1 MRIGIDVRALT
12 GPRTGIGTFLA
23 GVLDA
28 FARHDLDY
36 EFVLFAPKPFAFTLP
51 NGRWRIH
58 QMRGAWVRNGSVWLQ
73 LYGPWQVSDAN
84 VDVFWGPM
92 FLLPI
97 LLPWRIPTLLTVH
110 DLVSVFYPETMAP
123 LNYWTLRAF
132 LRASLWR
139 AQHITADS
147 ESTADDLHAAL
158 AIPRAKVSV
167 VYPGVAP
174 QFHVHDPSE
183 ARQRVASQFGLTTPY
198 LLTVSTFE
206 PRKNLKTILSAFAAL
221 PESLRRRWP
230 LVMVGGQG
238 WKSAGIHAT
247 AAPLVHE
254 GSVRILGYL
263 GDGDLPWLYAA
274 ASLFLFPS
282 IYEGFGLPVVEAMAS
297 GVPVAAS
304 DIPVLREIAGDSAQL
319 VPPMEVARWSE
330 TIRALTED
338 ASRRAALRDAGL
350 RRAAQFTFDASAGR
364 LLGLLER
371 LARVGRS

>member
-1 MRIGIDVRALT
+1 
-12 GPRTGIGTFLA
+12 
-23 GVLDA
+23 
-28 FARHDLDY
+28 
-36 EFVLFAPKPFAFTLP
+36 
-51 NGRWRIH
+51 
-58 QMRGAWVRNGSVWLQ
+58 
-73 LYGPWQVSDAN
+73 
-84 VDVFWGPM
+84 
-92 FLLPI
+92 
-97 LLPWRIPTLLTVH
+97 
-110 DLVSVFYPETMAP
+110 
-123 LNYWTLRAF
+123 
-132 LRASLWR
+132 
-139 AQHITADS
+139 
-147 ESTADDLHAAL
+147 
-158 AIPRAKVSV
+158 
-167 VYPGVAP
+167 
-174 QFHVHDPSE
+174 
-183 ARQRVASQFGLTTPY
+183 
-198 LLTVSTFE
+198 
-206 PRKNLKTILSAFAAL
+206 
-221 PESLRRRWP
+221 
-230 LVMVGGQG
+230 
-238 WKSAGIHAT
+238 
-247 AAPLVHE
+247 VHE